1 MKRSVFPII
10 SMLLLTL
17 FSKNA
22 SAQYYFYDENYYDQ
36 AVLIEV
42 GGSIGAMNCL
52 TDLGGKSGIGKGF
65 IKDLNNGKSY
75 LSGGIYVNV
84 SYKNAIG
91 LRLELCNGKV
101 SADDQVLSTV
111 SSGDIARFRYNR
123 NLNFQSSIKEYSG
136 MIEIHPLLLFVDY
149 EARDQ
154 EPPKYSPYLLGGY
167 GSFKFNPQLKDGN
180 RLIDLQPLSTEG
192 QGFKEYPDRP
202 VYKLTQSNYPFGLGL
217 RYEIS
222 PIINLRG
229 EFVYRLLTTDY
240 LDDVSTNYID
250 PTLYALNGF
259 TGTKLEN
266 ALFLNNRESNGQK
279 TDPGGKRGSPKNN
292 DAYFSFNLKLGVN
305 LRKRIR

>member
-1 MKRSVFPII
+1 
-10 SMLLLTL
+10 MLLLTL
-17 FSKNA
+17 FSRNA

>member
-1 MKRSVFPII
+1 MKRSVYFII
-10 SMLLLTL
+10 SIFLLTF

-36 AVLIEV
+36 AVLVEV

-65 IKDLNNGKSY
+65 IKDLNNGKSF
-75 LSGGIYVNV
+75 LSGGVYVNV

-101 SADDQVLSTV
+101 AADDQVLSTV

-136 MIEIHPLLLFVDY
+136 MLEIHPLLLFVDW
-149 EARDQ
+149 ESRDQ
-154 EPPKYSPYLLGGY
+154 EAPKYSPYLLGGY

-202 VYKLTQSNYPFGLGL
+202 VYKLTQTNYPFGLGL

-259 TGTKLEN
+259 SGTRLEN
-266 ALFLNNRESNGQK
+266 ALFLNNRETNGQK
-279 TDPGGKRGSPKNN
+279 TAPGGKRGSPTNN
-292 DAYFSFNLKLGVN
+292 DAYFSFNIKLGVN
-305 LRKRIR
+305 LRQRIR

>member
-10 SMLLLTL
+10 TMLLLTL
-17 FSKNA
+17 FSRNA

>member
-1 MKRSVFPII
+1 
-10 SMLLLTL
+10 
-17 FSKNA
+17 
-22 SAQYYFYDENYYDQ
+22 
-36 AVLIEV
+36 LIEV

-202 VYKLTQSNYPFGLGL
+202 VYKLTQTNYPFGLGL

-279 TDPGGKRGSPKNN
+279 TDPGGKRGSPTNN
-292 DAYFSFNLKLGVN
+292 DAYYASTIKIGVF
-305 LRKRIR
+305 LRSIRNSVSIRNTRCPIVKF